1 MHLTPHELSACL
13 APARAFVEGDLEVVG
28 ANGSACP
35 NVFQFLWLVIL
46 GLLKAREGDLHLYYI
61 YVWNS
66 FMCIPLAVLSAAPV
80 P

>member
-35 NVFQFLWLVIL
+35 NVFQFLWLLIL
-46 GLLKAREGDLHLYYI
+46 GLLKDRDAGLY
-61 YVWNS
+61 
-66 FMCIPLAVLSAAPV
+66 
-80 P
+80 